1 MYQDE
6 HACIHVV
13 NVHYTYKHNIAYN
26 VTYKIGGKVGRE
38 LSSIVEQLGGYT
50 VCLKV
55 SIAKLSKLMEQKTTA
70 NWWQLFTLEEN
81 ACTEYGVE

>member
-1 MYQDE
+1 MKSYMYQDE
-6 HACIHVV
+6 HASTHVV
-13 NVHYTYKHNIAYN
+13 NVHSTYKHNIAYN

-55 SIAKLSKLMEQKTTA
+55 SIAKLSKLMEQKTLLMVA
-70 NWWQLFTLEEN
+70 IVYI
-81 ACTEYGVE
+81 AGKC

>member
-1 MYQDE
+1 MLAHMWSMYTL
-6 HACIHVV
+6 HTNITLYIML
-13 NVHYTYKHNIAYN
+13 YTKL
-26 VTYKIGGKVGRE
+26 VGGVGRE